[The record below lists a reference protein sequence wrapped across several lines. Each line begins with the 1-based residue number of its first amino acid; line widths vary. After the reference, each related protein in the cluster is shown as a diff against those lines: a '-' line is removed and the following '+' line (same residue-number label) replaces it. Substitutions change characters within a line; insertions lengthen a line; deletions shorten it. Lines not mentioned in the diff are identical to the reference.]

1 MKFGLV
7 RKELRGEVRAY
18 MRPVRWAALAT
29 MLVGVELIAWP
40 RLTGEWPML
49 GSVPL
54 QRIGWGLFGLA
65 WIVFTVIVRRRT
77 LFYRRRLSE
86 IGEA

>member
-1 MKFGLV
+1 MKVGLV

-18 MRPVRWAALAT
+18 MRPARWLALAV
-29 MLVGVELIAWP
+29 MMVGVTLIMWP

-54 QRIGWGLFGLA
+54 QRIGWGLFWLA
-65 WIVFTVIVRRRT
+65 WVAIMLIIRRRT
-77 LFYRRRLSE
+77 LFYRRRLNE

>member
-1 MKFGLV
+1 MKIGLV

-18 MRPVRWAALAT
+18 MRPVRWLALAI
-29 MLVGVELIAWP
+29 MLVGVILILWP
-40 RLTGEWPML
+40 RLTVEWPML

-54 QRIGWGLFGLA
+54 QRIGWGLFWLA
-65 WIVFTVIVRRRT
+65 WLAFIFIIRRRT